1 MNSVEYV
8 AQILK
13 QEGAEWM
20 SCYPSNPLI
29 EAVAKEGI
37 RPVAFR
43 HERGAVM
50 AADGYSRLSD
60 RKRFGIVAVQS
71 QAGAEN
77 AVGGLAQANAD
88 NVPILALPGGNP
100 LDMFFVRPNT
110 VAART
115 WAPVL
120 KRAEVI
126 TRPDQTGNV
135 MRRAFHALRSGRPG
149 PVLVEMPADVC
160 MAPIPDGA
168 APFVSPSPALY
179 APASG
184 AVREAAPQLVGAK
197 TPLIW
202 AGAGVMAADATAELR
217 TLAELLDV
225 PVYTSMPGKS
235 AFDERHPLSLGAGGS
250 TTTGP
255 ARQWLDDCDVLF
267 AIGTSLT
274 ATPYGQRFAR
284 EKFLIHSVIA
294 DEEINKDTVADIGLV
309 GDAKLTLAAM
319 IDAVRGLIGEAGRD
333 TGVRPKVA
341 AAQAAWRAKWQPYLA
356 SSDGPLSP
364 YRVIHEMNQVL
375 DGENSVVTHDAGAPR
390 DQIVPFYTATTP
402 HSYVGW
408 GKTTHLG
415 FSIPLMIGA
424 KMAAPERMCVNLM
437 GDGAFGMS
445 GLDIETA
452 ARAGIPITTIVLNNG
467 IMATYP
473 GGFPTAREK
482 YGVSH
487 MQGDY
492 AGLAQAMGAEGI
504 RVGQAAEMAPAL
516 EQAKRLN
523 ADGKT
528 VLIDVASRAEDSR
541 APARFATAASG

>member
-8 AQILK
+8 ARILK
-13 QEGAEWM
+13 DEGVTWM

-60 RKRFGIVAVQS
+60 RKRFGVVAVQS

-77 AVGGLAQANAD
+77 SLGGLAQANAD

-100 LDMFFVRPNT
+100 LDMLFVRPNFF
-110 VAART
+110 AGKT
-115 WAPVL
+115 WEPVL
-120 KRAEVI
+120 KRVEVI

-135 MRRAFHALRSGRPG
+135 MRRAFHALRTGRPG
-149 PVLVEMPADVC
+149 PVLVEMPGDVC
-160 MAPIPDGA
+160 SAPIPDN
-168 APFVSPSPALY
+168 APSYVSPTPAEY
-179 APASG
+179 APSAG
-184 AVREAAPQLVGAK
+184 AVADAARHLVDAK
-197 TPLIW
+197 EPLIW
-202 AGAGVMAADATAELR
+202 AGAGVMAADACAELR

-235 AFDERHPLSLGAGGS
+235 AFDERHPLSVGAGGS
-250 TTTGP
+250 TVAGP
-255 ARQWLDDCDVLF
+255 ARQWLDDCDVLL
-267 AIGTSLT
+267 AVGTSLT
-274 ATPYGQRFAR
+274 ATPYGQRFSR
-284 EKFLIHSVIA
+284 DKFLIHAVIA
-294 DEEINKDTVADIGLV
+294 DEEVNKDTAADIGLV
-309 GDAKLTLAAM
+309 GDAKLTLAAL
-319 IDAVRGLIGEAGRD
+319 IDTVKGLIGEDGRD
-333 TGVRPKVA
+333 TGV
-341 AAQAAWRAKWQPYLA
+341 QARVKEARDAWLTRWRPYLTND
-356 SSDGPLSP
+356 DGPLSP
-364 YRVIHEMNQVL
+364 YRVIHEMNEVL
-375 DGENSVVTHDAGAPR
+375 DNENSVVTHDAGAPR
-390 DQIVPFYTATTP
+390 DQIVPFYRATTP

-445 GLDIETA
+445 GLDIETS

-473 GGFPTAREK
+473 GGFPTAREQF
-482 YGVSH
+482 GVSH

-492 AGLAQAMGAEGI
+492 AGLAKAMGAEGI
-504 RVGQAAEMAPAL
+504 HVTQAAEMAPAL
-516 EQAKRLN
+516 ASAMRLN
-523 ADGKT
+523 AEGKT
-528 VLIDVASRAEDSR
+528 VLIDVKTRAEDSR
-541 APARFATAASG
+541 APARFA

>member
-1 MNSVEYV
+1 MNSVEYI

-13 QEGAEWM
+13 QEGVEWM

-126 TRPDQTGNV
+126 TRADQTGNV

-149 PVLVEMPADVC
+149 PVLVEMPVDVC
-160 MAPIPDGA
+160 MAPIPEGA
-168 APFVSPSPALY
+168 VSYVSPAPALY

-184 AVREAAPQLVGAK
+184 AVREAAQQLVAAK

-235 AFDERHPLSLGAGGS
+235 AFDERHPLSVGAGGS

-274 ATPYGQRFAR
+274 ATPYGQRFSR
-284 EKFLIHSVIA
+284 EKFLIHAVIA
-294 DEEINKDTVADIGLV
+294 DDEVNKDAAADIGLV
-309 GDAKLTLAAM
+309 GDAKLTLAAL
-319 IDAVRGLIGEAGRD
+319 IDAVRGLIGEAGRE
-333 TGVRPKVA
+333 TGVRPKLA
-341 AAQAAWRAKWQPYLA
+341 AAHAAWRAQWQPYLT
-356 SSDGPLSP
+356 SGDGPLSP
-364 YRVIHEMNQVL
+364 YRVIHEMNRVL

-473 GGFPTAREK
+473 GGFPTARGK

-504 RVGQAAEMAPAL
+504 RVAQAAEMAPAL

-528 VLIDVASRAEDSR
+528 VLIDVQSRAENSR
-541 APARFATAASG
+541 APARFAAAASG

>member
-1 MNSVEYV
+1 MNSVDYV
-8 AQILK
+8 ARILK
-13 QEGAEWM
+13 QEGVGWM
-20 SCYPSNPLI
+20 ACYPSNPLI

-60 RKRFGIVAVQS
+60 RKRFGVVAVQS

-115 WAPVL
+115 WETVV
-120 KRAEVI
+120 KRAEAI
-126 TRPDQTGNV
+126 MRPQQTGHV

-160 MAPIPDGA
+160 MAAIPDGA
-168 APFVSPSPALY
+168 FAYTSPKPALY
-179 APASG
+179 APSAG
-184 AVREAAPQLVGAK
+184 DVADAARQLVDAK
-197 TPLIW
+197 EPLIW
-202 AGAGVMAADATAELR
+202 AGAGVMSADATSELR
-217 TLAELLDV
+217 ALAELLDA

-235 AFDERHPLSLGAGGS
+235 AFDERHPLSVGAGGG
-250 TTTGP
+250 TTPGP
-255 ARQWLDDCDVLF
+255 ARQWLDDCDVLL
-267 AIGTSLT
+267 AVGTSLT
-274 ATPYGQRFAR
+274 ATPYGQRISSG
-284 EKFLIHSVIA
+284 KFLIHSVIA
-294 DEEINKDTVADIGLV
+294 DDEINKDTAADIGLV
-309 GDAKLTLAAM
+309 GDAKLALAAL
-319 IDAVRGLIGEAGRD
+319 IDAVKGLIGEAGRR
-333 TGVRPKVA
+333 TGVRARIKD
-341 AAQAAWRAKWQPYLA
+341 AKDEWLRQWTPYLTND
-356 SSDGPLSP
+356 DGPLSP
-364 YRVIHEMNQVL
+364 YRVIHEMNEVL
-375 DGENSVVTHDAGAPR
+375 DHDNSVVTHDAGAPR
-390 DQIVPFYTATTP
+390 DQIVPFYVATAP

-408 GKTTHLG
+408 GKSTHLG

-445 GLDIETA
+445 GLDIETS
-452 ARAGIPITTIVLNNG
+452 ARAEIPITTIVLNNG

-473 GGFPTAREK
+473 GGFPTAREQF
-482 YGVSH
+482 GVSH

-504 RVGQAAEMAPAL
+504 RVDNAAAMAPAL
-516 EQAKRLN
+516 RQAQQLN
-523 ADGKT
+523 AEGKT
-528 VLIDVASRAEDSR
+528 VLIDVKTRAEDSR
-541 APARFATAASG
+541 APARFA